1 MAHPLATRV
10 RVCAAELLELAAR
23 ARVPLGAIGV
33 VVGGLDRIQ
42 MARNQ
47 CVHADIRPDQAG
59 VNVDGVSRNQA
70 RRLAL
75 SHDMYEDLAENICAP
90 TLPDARQRGVIRQ
103 GPFTGKHCPPDT
115 VVQSRLLNFLAATH
129 YRRL

>member
-1 MAHPLATRV
+1 
-10 RVCAAELLELAAR
+10 
-23 ARVPLGAIGV
+23 
-33 VVGGLDRIQ
+33 

-59 VNVDGVSRNQA
+59 VNVDGFSRNQA

-103 GPFTGKHCPPDT
+103 GLVQGVTDEPADREIDLRFTLQPPVLNDPKRGKPASI
-115 VVQSRLLNFLAATH
+115 SRMATSGSIPG
-129 YRRL
+129 RPLSAQ